1 MDKAVKSNTPVSM
14 TKKQKDS
21 VCMTG
26 ITRSSN
32 LRSGTYTMVTG
43 NYWKHGA
50 NLAQYTR
57 FILKKKILDLKDQ
70 IIAQRW
76 EMGKPMYS

>member
-1 MDKAVKSNTPVSM
+1 MPLSPL
-14 TKKQKDS
+14 TKKQTDS

-26 ITRSSN
+26 ITWSSN

-57 FILKKKILDLKDQ
+57 FPQRKILKKKTLDLKDQ

-76 EMGKPMYS
+76 EMGKPMFS